1 MNIKDLYKVSTKK
14 IKMLSLLAKHK
25 ILTEYLKEYLKL
37 SYKSYCVV
45 LPNEIN
51 LQFELYF
58 L

>member
-25 ILTEYLKEYLKL
+25 ILTEYLKKYLKVL
-37 SYKSYCVV
+37 YKSYCAV